1 MLPRMVRLIFLQILA
16 LVAISLTLAHAATP
30 GAAAPAAPTLN
41 LEGLGK
47 GTAKLDGPW
56 QFKTGDDLGW
66 AAPGLDDSRWEQIGA
81 DATWGAQTHPNYTGY
96 AWYRRHIH
104 ITTAPGASPDLALY
118 LPPVEDACEIYW
130 NGVLVARFGALPPNP
145 LWYYSPP
152 PRTFGLGPVRD
163 GVLAFR
169 MWKAP
174 PVSFDSGELGGF
186 TAPPIAGSRD
196 AIAALKAVGD
206 YRWMRSRQ
214 FVWGVDFLSLLVVVL
229 ALFTWLRD
237 RTQWVLFWIAGF
249 FLGPLG
255 VTFFLGLRIPWSF
268 NFAIGMSQPFFGLTD
283 ISLWFVLIYL
293 LDLHENGRLVRFAR
307 FLGILNIVVTSI
319 DGMLSIPVGVSNW
332 ATQVELADAICTGIF
347 TTCEAFA
354 LVLVAVAVIQRKR
367 LELSRWLVAIFA
379 FTWDMINVVRIASEQ
394 GQRFTHWTIANTIAA
409 PLFTFNG
416 NSINASSIAQVL
428 LLVSLVYA
436 VYRYIAED
444 RRKQAALEQE
454 FKNARE
460 VQQVLVPDELP
471 SMPGFAVTSAY
482 RPAQEVGGDFFQI
495 IPLDGQYRGC
505 TLVLL
510 GDVSG
515 KGLKAAMT
523 VSLIVG
529 AVRTLAKFA
538 PRPAELLAELNQRLW
553 GRMQGGFTTCMAM
566 ILAPNG
572 HCVVASAGHPAP
584 FLNDRELDLPGALP
598 LGLTADAQYT
608 ELAFDLGEG
617 DHFSLYTDGLLEA
630 RSPSGELFSFAR
642 VDALFATRPDAARAT
657 EAAVDFGQDDDITVL
672 TLTRLVIGQQST
684 TSLTAPLLMPA

>member
-229 ALFTWLRD
+229 ARFTWLRD

-495 IPLDGQYRGC
+495 IPLEGGS
-505 TLVLL
+505 TLVIL

-515 KGLKAAMT
+515 KGLKAAMA

-529 AVRTLAKFA
+529 AARMVVDFTSS
-538 PRPAELLAELNQRLW
+538 PAEILAGLNRRLC
-553 GRMQGGFTTCMAM
+553 GRLQGGFATCIAM
-566 ILAPNG
+566 RLDRDGNCAIS
-572 HCVVASAGHPAP
+572 SAGHPAP
-584 FLNDRELDLPGALP
+584 FLNKHEMNLPGALP
-598 LGLTADAQYT
+598 LGIQANTTYEET
-608 ELAFDLGEG
+608 MVRVGVG
-617 DHFSLYTDGLLEA
+617 DHFALYTDGLLEA
-630 RSPSGELFSFAR
+630 RSESGELYSFAR
-642 VDALFATRPDAARAT
+642 LETLFAGKPNAAEAT
-657 EAAVDFGQDDDITVL
+657 LAAVNFGQDDDITVL
-672 TLTRLVIGQQST
+672 TLTRLAVGEEST
-684 TSLTAPLLMPA
+684 AQHMASRL

>member
-293 LDLHENGRLVRFAR
+293 LDLNENGRLVRFAR

-495 IPLDGQYRGC
+495 IPLEGGS
-505 TLVLL
+505 TLVIL

-515 KGLKAAMT
+515 KGLKAAMA

-529 AVRTLAKFA
+529 AARMVVDFTSS
-538 PRPAELLAELNQRLW
+538 PAEILAGLNRRLC
-553 GRMQGGFTTCMAM
+553 GRLQGGFATCIAM
-566 ILAPNG
+566 RLDRDGNCAIS
-572 HCVVASAGHPAP
+572 SAGHPAP
-584 FLNDRELDLPGALP
+584 FLNKHEMNLPGALP
-598 LGLTADAQYT
+598 LGIQANTTYEET
-608 ELAFDLGEG
+608 MVRVGVG
-617 DHFSLYTDGLLEA
+617 DHFALYTDGLLEA
-630 RSPSGELFSFAR
+630 RSESGELYSFAR
-642 VDALFATRPDAARAT
+642 LETLFAGKPNAAEAT
-657 EAAVDFGQDDDITVL
+657 LAAVNFGQDDDITVL
-672 TLTRLVIGQQST
+672 TLTRLAVGEEST
-684 TSLTAPLLMPA
+684 AQHMASRL

>member
-1 MLPRMVRLIFLQILA
+1 MSFLPEYPPICDVLPKYDLR
-16 LVAISLTLAHAATP
+16 
-30 GAAAPAAPTLN
+30 
-41 LEGLGK
+41 
-47 GTAKLDGPW
+47 
-56 QFKTGDDLGW
+56 TGDDLGW

-495 IPLDGQYRGC
+495 IPLEGGS
-505 TLVLL
+505 TLVIL

-515 KGLKAAMT
+515 KGLKAAMA

-529 AVRTLAKFA
+529 AARMVVDFTSS
-538 PRPAELLAELNQRLW
+538 PAEILAGLNRRLC
-553 GRMQGGFTTCMAM
+553 GRLQGGFATCIAM
-566 ILAPNG
+566 RLDRDGNCAIS
-572 HCVVASAGHPAP
+572 SAGHPAP
-584 FLNDRELDLPGALP
+584 FLNKHEMNLPGALP
-598 LGLTADAQYT
+598 LGIQANTTYEET
-608 ELAFDLGEG
+608 MVRVGVG
-617 DHFSLYTDGLLEA
+617 DHFALYTDGLLEA
-630 RSPSGELFSFAR
+630 RSESGELYSFAR
-642 VDALFATRPDAARAT
+642 LETLFAGKPNAAEAT
-657 EAAVDFGQDDDITVL
+657 LAAVNFGQDDDITVL
-672 TLTRLVIGQQST
+672 TLTRLAVGEEST
-684 TSLTAPLLMPA
+684 AQHMASRL

>member
-1 MLPRMVRLIFLQILA
+1 
-16 LVAISLTLAHAATP
+16 
-30 GAAAPAAPTLN
+30 
-41 LEGLGK
+41 
-47 GTAKLDGPW
+47 
-56 QFKTGDDLGW
+56 
-66 AAPGLDDSRWEQIGA
+66 
-81 DATWGAQTHPNYTGY
+81 
-96 AWYRRHIH
+96 
-104 ITTAPGASPDLALY
+104 
-118 LPPVEDACEIYW
+118 
-130 NGVLVARFGALPPNP
+130 
-145 LWYYSPP
+145 
-152 PRTFGLGPVRD
+152 
-163 GVLAFR
+163 
-169 MWKAP
+169 
-174 PVSFDSGELGGF
+174 
-186 TAPPIAGSRD
+186 
-196 AIAALKAVGD
+196 
-206 YRWMRSRQ
+206 
-214 FVWGVDFLSLLVVVL
+214 
-229 ALFTWLRD
+229 
-237 RTQWVLFWIAGF
+237 
-249 FLGPLG
+249 
-255 VTFFLGLRIPWSF
+255 LRIPWSF

-495 IPLDGQYRGC
+495 IPLEGGS
-505 TLVLL
+505 TLVIL

-515 KGLKAAMT
+515 KGLKAAMA

-529 AVRTLAKFA
+529 AARMVVDFTSS
-538 PRPAELLAELNQRLW
+538 PAEILAGLNRRLC
-553 GRMQGGFTTCMAM
+553 GRLQGGFATCIAM
-566 ILAPNG
+566 RLDRDGNCAIS
-572 HCVVASAGHPAP
+572 SAGHPAP
-584 FLNDRELDLPGALP
+584 FLNKHEMNLPGALP
-598 LGLTADAQYT
+598 LGIQANTTYEET
-608 ELAFDLGEG
+608 MVRVGVG
-617 DHFSLYTDGLLEA
+617 DHFALYTDGLLEA
-630 RSPSGELFSFAR
+630 RSESGELYSFAR
-642 VDALFATRPDAARAT
+642 LETLFAGKPNAAEAT
-657 EAAVDFGQDDDITVL
+657 LAAVNFGQDDDITVL
-672 TLTRLVIGQQST
+672 TLTRLAVGEEST
-684 TSLTAPLLMPA
+684 AQHMASRL

>member
-482 RPAQEVGGDFFQI
+482 RPAQEVGGDFYQV
-495 IPLDGQYRGC
+495 LAQRDGAA
-505 TLVLL
+505 LIVV

-523 VSLIVG
+523 G
-529 AVRTLAKFA
+529 ALAIGALRTLAA
-538 PRPAELLAELNQRLW
+538 EEHGPAALLLRLNRQMLEAQES
-553 GRMQGGFTTCMAM
+553 GFITCLCLHMSPQGAVT
-566 ILAPNG
+566 LAN
-572 HCVVASAGHPAP
+572 AGHLSPYC
-584 FLNDRELDLPGALP
+584 RGEEIELEAGLP
-598 LGLTADAQYT
+598 LGLTADADYSETKLQLEAGDMLT
-608 ELAFDLGEG
+608 LLSDGVVEAMNPLHQLLGFERVRGMSGQSAHDIAAAALAF
-617 DHFSLYTDGLLEA
+617 
-630 RSPSGELFSFAR
+630 
-642 VDALFATRPDAARAT
+642 
-657 EAAVDFGQDDDITVL
+657 GQEDDITVL
-672 TLTRLVIGQQST
+672 TVARLSAEAI
-684 TSLTAPLLMPA
+684 A

>member
-1 MLPRMVRLIFLQILA
+1 MVRLIFLQILA

-495 IPLDGQYRGC
+495 IPLEGGS
-505 TLVLL
+505 TLVIL

-515 KGLKAAMT
+515 KGLKAAMA

-529 AVRTLAKFA
+529 AARMVVDFTSS
-538 PRPAELLAELNQRLW
+538 PAEILAGLNRRLC
-553 GRMQGGFTTCMAM
+553 GRLQGGFATCIAM
-566 ILAPNG
+566 RLDRDGNCAIS
-572 HCVVASAGHPAP
+572 SAGHPAP
-584 FLNDRELDLPGALP
+584 FLNKHEMNLPGALP
-598 LGLTADAQYT
+598 LGIQANTTYEET
-608 ELAFDLGEG
+608 MVRVGVG
-617 DHFSLYTDGLLEA
+617 DHFALYTDGLLEA
-630 RSPSGELFSFAR
+630 RSESGELYSFAR
-642 VDALFATRPDAARAT
+642 LETLFAGKPNAAEAT
-657 EAAVDFGQDDDITVL
+657 LAAVNFGQDDDITVL
-672 TLTRLVIGQQST
+672 TLTRLAVGEEST
-684 TSLTAPLLMPA
+684 AQHMASRL

>member
-1 MLPRMVRLIFLQILA
+1 MVRLIFLQILA

-367 LELSRWLVAIFA
+367 LELSRWLVSIFA

-495 IPLDGQYRGC
+495 IPLEGGS
-505 TLVLL
+505 TLVIL

-515 KGLKAAMT
+515 KGLKAAMA

-529 AVRTLAKFA
+529 AARMVVDFTSS
-538 PRPAELLAELNQRLW
+538 PAEILAGLNRRLC
-553 GRMQGGFTTCMAM
+553 GRLQGGFATCIAM
-566 ILAPNG
+566 RLDRDGNCAIS
-572 HCVVASAGHPAP
+572 SAGHPAP
-584 FLNDRELDLPGALP
+584 FLNKHEMNLPGALP
-598 LGLTADAQYT
+598 LGIQANTTYEET
-608 ELAFDLGEG
+608 MVRVGVG
-617 DHFSLYTDGLLEA
+617 DHFALYTDGLLEA
-630 RSPSGELFSFAR
+630 RSESGELYSFAR
-642 VDALFATRPDAARAT
+642 LETLFAGKPNAAEAT
-657 EAAVDFGQDDDITVL
+657 LAAVNFGQDDDITVL
-672 TLTRLVIGQQST
+672 TLTRLAVGEEST
-684 TSLTAPLLMPA
+684 AQHMASRL